1 MQMICVKKMW
11 VAPGEKAAP
20 RQKMRW
26 APKCHV
32 WGAIGVGWRYLA
44 ILPNDSSIMSETY
57 IKTLRKTP
65 FPRNFIFQQDGAGA
79 HTAKMT
85 KSYLFESEIQ
95 HIKNWPANSPD
106 LNPIENVWEMIQ
118 QRVCGMNPSSTTS
131 LIRCVKKAFKVIP
144 RRQINK
150 TVLSFDR
157 RLEACVKCK
166 GEKVKKW

>member
-1 MQMICVKKMW
+1 M
-11 VAPGEKAAP
+11 
-20 RQKMRW
+20 
-26 APKCHV
+26 

-44 ILPNDSSIMSETY
+44 ILPNDSSITSETY

-85 KSYLFESEIQ
+85 KSYLFELEIQ
-95 HIKNWPANSPD
+95 YIKNWPANSPD

-131 LIRCVKKAFKVIP
+131 LIRCVKKAFKEIP
-144 RRQINK
+144 RRK
-150 TVLSFDR
+150 
-157 RLEACVKCK
+157 
-166 GEKVKKW
+166 